1 MAESISSTTS
11 SSYRMDDAAT
21 SHSES
26 IVCQGFY
33 SDSSM
38 QPTEEE
44 IHEYAKTIG
53 IDPAKEAHLLHLAK
67 EGLMRPLPANWQL
80 CAADEIGDP
89 YYYNIKTNS
98 TQREHPLNEYY
109 RQLVRQER
117 QRHNDFP
124 LKVGMSTNK
133 MEDRPHLASTPPTAV
148 KGDIFGRNVHARNSV
163 KAKASLW
170 DQAFDEVY
178 NKVIQQEK
186 PKHEPARR
194 LSVTTTTTTAEEAVE
209 ALETMSPPVKTR
221 KDVNDSK
228 EEETGEKDSDVQSP
242 PSIGKNG
249 KNKNASETSSSS
261 SGQSVQANTTG
272 AIPKLYGNSTPLS
285 STPSGFSGNVNRF
298 LETRSKNFPKTF
310 KAQGVGKI
318 QKGFNI
324 KAGNEKYPFPH
335 QGDKELEEGLNDE
348 GTGDRKGFTLSGTG
362 AMFLKS
368 RRHFGITSSEPPVNY
383 KVVVEGEVGT
393 PPGYKSILRE
403 TGLEEV
409 KRRWQREFAKS
420 DQRAISDTDID
431 DRKNVRFNLD
441 EGRIPSSSEEE
452 LNAEMSSESE
462 DVNDVDDPW
471 GDEELDEFEDL
482 EHDDDVEE
490 VNDCVGIGTLPIE
503 GVGYQRSLNPFLM
516 NDERHLKE
524 IKVTPVS
531 KSQTIQMLK
540 AQSFSIHM
548 KAKDVEGDSNETTK
562 DNENPIAV
570 QYLEKFKESAGVK
583 PSYEDTDSDS
593 KGSSVHSIV
602 VNKQEPSSMAHSPSN
617 NPFQMDDN
625 QTEIEQKPAQVVV
638 QASEKPSVR
647 SFKVA
652 SKLVGFLR
660 KDPEKCEQP
669 KDRDSDDNSFD
680 LDKDRAVWI
689 SEDGYESECPGNNP
703 FDLDELGRRHSRDV
717 ELLEKKLRMSKNERT
732 TTRSFRVASKLVNLL
747 KKDSEKV
754 CATDNRQAIDAQEK
768 AELRESLEKQKQTW
782 LNEEREK
789 LEELLQQEISQIKKD
804 HEQKL
809 RSIRHEYDLR
819 LTSYRHQ
826 TEEAFELQLAEY
838 RTQLEEEYDG
848 KRKAIVDEHKSQMA
862 TVQKNHAEIL
872 EELERDLKS
881 EEEMI
886 KKEHVTKLQQMKD
899 KLNDEM
905 EAERQRMKE
914 SGEERLYEK
923 VRCEKRLLEDKYR
936 CLKEKYGRLKT
947 EVKLSVERRNRRREA
962 QALQQK
968 NLHTTTTG
976 SETER
981 STSHRPSPTVV
992 SSEHRS
998 TTTNQG
1004 SGQSSKPPVPNKT
1017 HLVNTS
1023 KETTPSTERNSERI
1037 ASSGS
1042 RRPGASPKYARHLR
1056 VQDDTTSVSQ
1066 SDTTISNNYPKGRY
1080 LLTPGSALSDN
1091 GNSDSEAFASNV
1103 ENNNNSRRGSGAGP
1117 QAQQRKKQFT
1127 RLKSASTSRLNT
1139 DNIKNERPCTPVENL
1154 RHQLQKLEDLE
1165 DQLPDNALETT
1176 YHLRYPF
1183 SDISNADYAAG
1194 SSSELEFFK
1203 HRIHLERDSVRRAK
1217 ESLRSQRTTFRARQR
1232 EIKQRHNNLA
1242 TRHSIEQLIQEEK
1255 DLTEME
1261 VTLHRTRALLGEKV
1275 IRLRHLEQSVMRICD
1290 KAGNKASLD
1299 LLSVEPKEDATLS
1312 DLSSQ
1317 SSSGFS
1323 STDLASG
1330 DTQNLNKRREFHSL
1344 ESNECI
1350 KNLEIL
1356 NAEIR
1361 EILDLLGRGGHQT
1374 GLNIPMIPPAELNWS
1389 HMMGSPGTGTTPIS
1403 PTPDRRESYRKLSTG
1418 NTSTIDRMQNSIMA
1432 AKTIASQNP
1441 KAINYTNSLV
1451 ERTRDIRNWLK
1462 QAKNEHELTSP
1473 KALGLTSP
1481 QQVSSGQLTPNNA
1494 SGSEGGGGGGG
1505 SVGAGSVSPVGAVG
1519 QSPGNS

>member
-11 SSYRMDDAAT
+11 SSCRLDDGN
-21 SHSES
+21 SHSDS

-33 SDSSM
+33 SESS
-38 QPTEEE
+38 QPTEED
-44 IHEYAKTIG
+44 IHDYAKTIG
-53 IDPAKEAHLLHLAK
+53 IDPVKEPHLLHLAK

-80 CAADEIGDP
+80 CSADEIGDP
-89 YYYNIKTNS
+89 YYYNVKTKN

-117 QRHNDFP
+117 QRHNEFP
-124 LKVGMSTNK
+124 LKMAMDTNAK
-133 MEDRPHLASTPPTAV
+133 QEEVVPLTPSGSKV
-148 KGDIFGRNVHARNSV
+148 DVFGRNAPTRNSV
-163 KAKASLW
+163 KAKASMW

-178 NKVIQQEK
+178 NKVIHQEK
-186 PKHEPARR
+186 VKMDQGKKGAAQRKPENGDV
-194 LSVTTTTTTAEEAVE
+194 VTEEATD
-209 ALETMSPPVKTR
+209 ALETMRDNEVAENGKIP
-221 KDVNDSK
+221 
-228 EEETGEKDSDVQSP
+228 
-242 PSIGKNG
+242 KNG
-249 KNKNASETSSSS
+249 KCDEHIEEHGATANHEHDEKAQNNSESSSTSS
-261 SGQSVQANTTG
+261 GPSVNSTG
-272 AIPKLYGNSTPLS
+272 AIPKLYGSLASGSTAN
-285 STPSGFSGNVNRF
+285 GNFSGNVNRF
-298 LETRSKNFPKTF
+298 LETRSKNFPTNF
-310 KAQGVGKI
+310 KSQTR
-318 QKGFNI
+318 KGFNV
-324 KAGNEKYPFPH
+324 KAGNEKYPILSAK
-335 QGDKELEEGLNDE
+335 DKDSDNELLSESLTE
-348 GTGDRKGFTLSGTG
+348 RKGFTLSGTG
-362 AMFLKS
+362 SMFLKS
-368 RRHFGITSSEPPVNY
+368 RRHFGITSTEPPLNY

-420 DQRAISDTDID
+420 DLRAISDTDAD
-431 DRKNVRFNLD
+431 DKKNVRFNL
-441 EGRIPSSSEEE
+441 EEAKIPSSSEEE

-462 DVNDVDDPW
+462 DDGVDDVEDPW

-482 EHDDDVEE
+482 EHDDEE
-490 VNDCVGIGTLPIE
+490 VNACVGIGTLPME
-503 GVGYQRSLNPFLM
+503 AVSYQRSLNPFLM
-516 NDERHLKE
+516 NDERQMKD

-531 KSQTIQMLK
+531 KTQTIQMLK

-548 KAKDVEGDSNETTK
+548 KAKEAGGGEEAAGSGAK
-562 DNENPIAV
+562 DGVVSQNAV
-570 QYLEKFKESAGVK
+570 QYLDTLKETATVK
-583 PSYEDTDSDS
+583 PLYEDTDSDS
-593 KGSSVHSIV
+593 KGSSDHSIV
-602 VNKQEPSSMAHSPSN
+602 SNKPEITNMAHSPSN
-617 NPFQMDDN
+617 NPFEMD
-625 QTEIEQKPAQVVV
+625 EVVV
-638 QASEKPSVR
+638 EEDQKHIEVVVRASEKAAVR

-660 KDPEKCEQP
+660 KDVDKPDSSS
-669 KDRDSDDNSFD
+669 KDKESDDNSFEM
-680 LDKDRAVWI
+680 DKDRPLWDN
-689 SEDGYESECPGNNP
+689 EDGYESEYPGSNP
-703 FDLDELGRRHSRDV
+703 FDFEELARRHNAESHS
-717 ELLEKKLRMSKNERT
+717 EKKSRGHKPEKSSM
-732 TTRSFRVASKLVNLL
+732 RSFRVASKLVNLL
-747 KKDSEKV
+747 KKDNEKSSSGD
-754 CATDNRQAIDAQEK
+754 TSKELEAQV
-768 AELRESLEKQKQTW
+768 ELRESLEKQKQQR
-782 LNEEREK
+782 LKEEREK
-789 LEELLQQEISQIKKD
+789 LEEQLQQEIGQIKKE

-809 RSIRHEYDLR
+809 RSIREEYDLR
-819 LTSYRHQ
+819 LEAYRQ
-826 TEEAFELQLAEY
+826 ETEEALKLEMSEY
-838 RTQLEEEYDG
+838 CHQMQEEYDT
-848 KRKAIVDEHKSQMA
+848 KRKAVVDEHKSQMA
-862 TVQKNHAEIL
+862 TVQKNHAELL

-886 KKEHVTKLQQMKD
+886 KKEHATKLQQMKD
-899 KLNDEM
+899 KLSDEL

-936 CLKEKYGRLKT
+936 CLKEKYARLKT

-968 NLHTTTTG
+968 NMHTTTTG

-981 STSHRPSPTVV
+981 STSHRPPAAVN
-992 SSEHRS
+992 SEHRS
-998 TTTNQG
+998 SAMAAQSGG
-1004 SGQSSKPPVPNKT
+1004 SGSQASNKPPIPTKAHLAAANKDPP
-1017 HLVNTS
+1017 S
-1023 KETTPSTERNSERI
+1023 TTLTERNSERV
-1037 ASSGS
+1037 ATSSS

-1080 LLTPGSALSDN
+1080 LLAPTSALSDN

-1117 QAQQRKKQFT
+1117 PPQRKKQFT

-1139 DNIKNERPCTPVENL
+1139 DNAKNERPCTPVENL

-1232 EIKQRHNNLA
+1232 EIKQRHNNQA
-1242 TRHSIEQLIQEEK
+1242 TRHSLEQLIQEEK

-1299 LLSVEPKEDATLS
+1299 LLSVEPAKEDATLS

-1361 EILDLLGRGGHQT
+1361 EILDLLGRGGQPT
-1374 GLNIPMIPPAELNWS
+1374 GLNIPMIQPAELNWS
-1389 HMMGSPGTGTTPIS
+1389 HMMGSAGTALS
-1403 PTPDRRESYRKLSTG
+1403 PTPDRRETLRQLSSG
-1418 NTSTIDRMQNSIMA
+1418 NTSTIDRLQNSIMA

-1462 QAKNEHELTSP
+1462 QAKNEHELASPKSLGITSP
-1473 KALGLTSP
+1473 IQA
-1481 QQVSSGQLTPNNA
+1481 SGQLTPNNA
-1494 SGSEGGGGGGG
+1494 SGSEGGI
-1505 SVGAGSVSPVGAVG
+1505 SPVGAVG
-1519 QSPGNS
+1519 PSQANP

>member
-1 MAESISSTTS
+1 MDTSEVSGLQTGQTDLRQGLSSALTTMAESISSTTS
-11 SSYRMDDAAT
+11 SSCRLDDGMN
-21 SHSES
+21 SQSDS

-33 SDSSM
+33 GEPSSS
-38 QPTEEE
+38 QPTEED

-53 IDPAKEAHLLHLAK
+53 IDPVKEPHLLHLAK

-80 CAADEIGDP
+80 CSADEIGDP
-89 YYYNIKTNS
+89 YYYNVKTKN

-117 QRHNDFP
+117 QRHNEFP
-124 LKVGMSTNK
+124 LKMATMDTTNGKMNEDGGMVSG
-133 MEDRPHLASTPPTAV
+133 MGPLTPSGSKV
-148 KGDIFGRNVHARNSV
+148 DVFGRNVPSRNSV
-163 KAKASLW
+163 KAKASMW
-170 DQAFDEVY
+170 NQTFDEVY
-178 NKVIQQEK
+178 NKVIHQEK
-186 PKHEPARR
+186 LRHEQHQIKKPVIPKKPNENGEP
-194 LSVTTTTTTAEEAVE
+194 VTEEATD
-209 ALETMSPPVKTR
+209 ALETMHDEENSEERKTT
-221 KDVNDSK
+221 K
-228 EEETGEKDSDVQSP
+228 EGGENVEDAAANHEHDEKVQ
-242 PSIGKNG
+242 N
-249 KNKNASETSSSS
+249 NSESSSTSSGPSLNS
-261 SGQSVQANTTG
+261 TG
-272 AIPKLYGNSTPLS
+272 AIPKLYGSLASGST
-285 STPSGFSGNVNRF
+285 TNGNFSGNVNRF
-298 LETRSKNFPKTF
+298 LETRSKNFPTNF
-310 KAQGVGKI
+310 KAQTR
-318 QKGFNI
+318 KGFNI
-324 KAGNEKYPFPH
+324 KAGNEKYPIPNA
-335 QGDKELEEGLNDE
+335 KEKDSDNELLSESLTE
-348 GTGDRKGFTLSGTG
+348 RKGFTLSGTG
-362 AMFLKS
+362 SMFLKS
-368 RRHFGITSSEPPVNY
+368 RRHFGITSTEPPLNY

-420 DQRAISDTDID
+420 DLRAISDTDVD
-431 DRKNVRFNLD
+431 DKKNVRFNLED
-441 EGRIPSSSEEE
+441 AKIPSSSEEE

-462 DVNDVDDPW
+462 DDGVDDVEDPW

-490 VNDCVGIGTLPIE
+490 VNACVGIGTLPME
-503 GVGYQRSLNPFLM
+503 AVSYQRSLNPFLM
-516 NDERHLKE
+516 GDERQMKDL
-524 IKVTPVS
+524 KVTAVS
-531 KSQTIQMLK
+531 KTQTIQMLK

-548 KAKDVEGDSNETTK
+548 KAKDAAEAANASEEKANQES
-562 DNENPIAV
+562 AV
-570 QYLEKFKESAGVK
+570 QYLDKLKENAAVK
-583 PSYEDTDSDS
+583 PLYEDTDSDS
-593 KGSSVHSIV
+593 KGSSEHSIV
-602 VNKQEPSSMAHSPSN
+602 TTKPEVINMAHSPSN
-617 NPFQMDDN
+617 NPFEMD
-625 QTEIEQKPAQVVV
+625 EELVEQVAEAERQVPII
-638 QASEKPSVR
+638 QPSEKPAVR

-660 KDPEKCEQP
+660 KDVDKPDSS
-669 KDRDSDDNSFD
+669 KDKESDDNSFEM
-680 LDKDRAVWI
+680 DKDRATM
-689 SEDGYESECPGNNP
+689 ET
-703 FDLDELGRRHSRDV
+703 
-717 ELLEKKLRMSKNERT
+717 LEK
-732 TTRSFRVASKLVNLL
+732 
-747 KKDSEKV
+747 
-754 CATDNRQAIDAQEK
+754 
-768 AELRESLEKQKQTW
+768 EKQQRLK
-782 LNEEREK
+782 EEREK
-789 LEELLQQEISQIKKD
+789 MESELQQEIAQIKKD

-809 RSIRHEYDLR
+809 RNIRQEYDLR
-819 LTSYRHQ
+819 LNSYRQ
-826 TEEAFELQLAEY
+826 ETEEALKLEMSEY
-838 RTQLEEEYDG
+838 CHQMQEEYDL
-848 KRKAIVDEHKSQMA
+848 KRKAVVDEHKSQMA
-862 TVQKNHAEIL
+862 TVQKNHAELL

-886 KKEHVTKLQQMKD
+886 KKEHATKLQQMKD
-899 KLNDEM
+899 KLNDEL

-936 CLKEKYGRLKT
+936 CLKEKYARLKT

-968 NLHTTTTG
+968 NMHTTTTG

-981 STSHRPSPTVV
+981 STSHRPTATVNT
-992 SSEHRS
+992 EHRS
-998 TTTNQG
+998 
-1004 SGQSSKPPVPNKT
+1004 SAMAGQSGGGSQAPNKPPIPTKT
-1017 HLVNTS
+1017 HLAAAAN
-1023 KETTPSTERNSERI
+1023 KDPPSTTLTERSGERVST
-1037 ASSGS
+1037 SSS

-1080 LLTPGSALSDN
+1080 LLAPTSALSDN

-1117 QAQQRKKQFT
+1117 PPQRKKQFT

-1139 DNIKNERPCTPVENL
+1139 DNAKNERPCTPVENL

-1203 HRIHLERDSVRRAK
+1203 HRIHLERDSVHRAK

-1232 EIKQRHNNLA
+1232 EIKQRHNNQA
-1242 TRHSIEQLIQEEK
+1242 TRHSLEQLIQEEK

-1299 LLSVEPKEDATLS
+1299 LLSVEPTKEDATLS

-1330 DTQNLNKRREFHSL
+1330 DTQNLNKRREYHNL

-1356 NAEIR
+1356 NSEIR
-1361 EILDLLGRGGHQT
+1361 EILDLLGRGGQQA

-1389 HMMGSPGTGTTPIS
+1389 HMMGSAGAAIS
-1403 PTPDRRESYRKLSTG
+1403 PTPDRRETLRQLSSG
-1418 NTSTIDRMQNSIMA
+1418 NTSTIDRLQNSIMA

-1462 QAKNEHELTSP
+1462 QAKNEHELASPKSLGITSP
-1473 KALGLTSP
+1473 LQA
-1481 QQVSSGQLTPNNA
+1481 SGQLTPNNA
-1494 SGSEGGGGGGG
+1494 SGSEGGI
-1505 SVGAGSVSPVGAVG
+1505 SPVGAAG
-1519 QSPGNS
+1519 SSQANP

>member
-11 SSYRMDDAAT
+11 SSCRLDDAA
-21 SHSES
+21 SHSDS

-33 SDSSM
+33 SDSSL
-38 QPTEEE
+38 QPTEED
-44 IHEYAKTIG
+44 IQEYAKTIG
-53 IDPAKEAHLLHLAK
+53 IDPVKEPHLLHLAK

-80 CAADEIGDP
+80 CSADEIGDP
-89 YYYNIKTNS
+89 YYYNIKANN

-117 QRHNDFP
+117 QRHNEFP
-124 LKVGMSTNK
+124 LKIGMNNTTK
-133 MEDRPHLASTPPTAV
+133 MEDKPTPGSTPPSRA
-148 KGDIFGRNVHARNSV
+148 DIFGRNAQSRNSV

-186 PKHEPARR
+186 PKQEPVKKSAAATA
-194 LSVTTTTTTAEEAVE
+194 LNAEEAVE
-209 ALETMSPPVKTR
+209 AMETTMASPAKKAAAKT
-221 KDVNDSK
+221 S
-228 EEETGEKDSDVQSP
+228 EKDFDIQSP
-242 PSIGKNG
+242 PSGEGNEKVQNS
-249 KNKNASETSSSS
+249 SETSSSS
-261 SGQSVQANTTG
+261 SGQSVHAATTG
-272 AIPKLYGNSTPLS
+272 AIPKLYGSSGPS
-285 STPSGFSGNVNRF
+285 STTASGFSGNVNRF
-298 LETRSKNFPKTF
+298 LETRSKNFPKTL
-310 KAQGVGKI
+310 GKI
-318 QKGFNI
+318 PTGFNV
-324 KAGNEKYPFPH
+324 KAGNEKYPF
-335 QGDKELEEGLNDE
+335 QDKGDKETDILHQQEEVNDK
-348 GTGDRKGFTLSGTG
+348 KGFTLSGTG

-368 RRHFGITSSEPPVNY
+368 RRHFGISSSEPPVNY

-420 DQRAISDTDID
+420 DQRAISDTDAD

-441 EGRIPSSSEEE
+441 EARIPSSSEEE

-490 VNDCVGIGTLPIE
+490 VNACVGIGTLPME
-503 GVGYQRSLNPFLM
+503 AGLSYQRSLNPFLI

-548 KAKDVEGDSNETTK
+548 KAKEAEANVASESKELD
-562 DNENPIAV
+562 NPIAV
-570 QYLEKFKESAGVK
+570 QYLAKFKEIGAVK
-583 PSYEDTDSDS
+583 PMYEDTDSDS
-593 KGSSVHSIV
+593 KGSSGHSIV
-602 VNKQEPSSMAHSPSN
+602 VNKQEPAAMAHSPSN
-617 NPFQMDDN
+617 NPFEMDDLAV
-625 QTEIEQKPAQVVV
+625 EVEPAKPAQVVV
-638 QASEKPSVR
+638 QASEKPSTVR

-660 KDPEKCEQP
+660 KDPEKNEAS
-669 KDRDSDDNSFD
+669 KDKDSDDNSFEM
-680 LDKDRAVWI
+680 DKDRPMWI

-717 ELLEKKLRMSKNERT
+717 ELLEKKLRMSKNERP

-747 KKDSEKV
+747 KKDNEK
-754 CATDNRQAIDAQEK
+754 ASSSSDSSKSAESQEK
-768 AELRESLEKQKQTW
+768 SMEELRESLEKQRQTW
-782 LNEEREK
+782 IKEEREK
-789 LEELLQQEISQIKKD
+789 MEEQLQQEISQIKKD

-809 RSIRHEYDLR
+809 RNIRHEYDLR
-819 LTSYRHQ
+819 LTSFRHQ
-826 TEEAFELQLAEY
+826 TEEALELEMAEY
-838 RTQLEEEYDG
+838 RRQIEEEYEG
-848 KRKAIVDEHKSQMA
+848 KRNTVVDEHKTQMA

-886 KKEHVTKLQQMKD
+886 KKEHATKLQQMKD
-899 KLNDEM
+899 KLNDEL

-936 CLKEKYGRLKT
+936 CLKEKYARLKT

-981 STSHRPSPTVV
+981 STSHRPPITTV
-992 SSEHRS
+992 SSENRSAS
-998 TTTNQG
+998 TTPG

-1017 HLVNTS
+1017 HLVNAS
-1023 KETTPSTERNSERI
+1023 KDTTPSTERSSERVV
-1037 ASSGS
+1037 SSSS

-1080 LLTPGSALSDN
+1080 LLTPSTALSDN

-1117 QAQQRKKQFT
+1117 QQPQQRKKQFT

-1165 DQLPDNALETT
+1165 DQLPDNALEAT

-1232 EIKQRHNNLA
+1232 EIKQRHNNMA
-1242 TRHSIEQLIQEEK
+1242 TRHSLEQLIQEEK

-1330 DTQNLNKRREFHSL
+1330 DTQNLNKRREFHNL

-1361 EILDLLGRGGHQT
+1361 EILDLLGRGGQQT
-1374 GLNIPMIPPAELNWS
+1374 GFNIPMIPPAELNWS
-1389 HMMGSPGTGTTPIS
+1389 HMMGSPGAGTTPIS
-1403 PTPDRRESYRKLSTG
+1403 PTPDRREGYRKLSSG
-1418 NTSTIDRMQNSIMA
+1418 NTSTIDRMQNSMMA

-1462 QAKNEHELTSP
+1462 QAKNEHELASP
-1473 KALGLTSP
+1473 KNLGLTSP
-1481 QQVSSGQLTPNNA
+1481 QAASGQLTPNNA
-1494 SGSEGGGGGGG
+1494 SGSEGG
-1505 SVGAGSVSPVGAVG
+1505 VSPVGAVG
-1519 QSPGNS
+1519 PSPGNS

>member
-1 MAESISSTTS
+1 MGA
-11 SSYRMDDAAT
+11 
-21 SHSES
+21 
-26 IVCQGFY
+26 VFVFFY
-33 SDSSM
+33 SS
-38 QPTEEE
+38 
-44 IHEYAKTIG
+44 
-53 IDPAKEAHLLHLAK
+53 
-67 EGLMRPLPANWQL
+67 
-80 CAADEIGDP
+80 ADEMGDP

-117 QRHNDFP
+117 QRHNEFP
-124 LKVGMSTNK
+124 LKMAMTHTK
-133 MEDRPHLASTPPTAV
+133 MEEVVAKSPATTPSSSKVDVFA
-148 KGDIFGRNVHARNSV
+148 RNVQARTSV

-186 PKHEPARR
+186 PKPEYLKKTTSSPQVDFSAAET
-194 LSVTTTTTTAEEAVE
+194 VTEEATD
-209 ALETMSPPVKTR
+209 ALETMN
-221 KDVNDSK
+221 DVTTAKNANDSGQSQPIQDSK
-228 EEETGEKDSDVQSP
+228 TDEVVEAPVENGEKAQ
-242 PSIGKNG
+242 NT
-249 KNKNASETSSSS
+249 SESSSSS
-261 SGQSVQANTTG
+261 SGPSVNATG
-272 AIPKLYGNSTPLS
+272 AIPKLYGSFSNTAST
-285 STPSGFSGNVNRF
+285 TPSGFSGGVNRF
-298 LETRSKNFPKTF
+298 LETRTKNFPTTSF
-310 KAQGVGKI
+310 KAQTPAKI
-318 QKGFNI
+318 QTGFNV

-335 QGDKELEEGLNDE
+335 QQEKDPDSDPFNESTQDK
-348 GTGDRKGFTLSGTG
+348 KGFTLSGTG
-362 AMFLKS
+362 SMFLKS
-368 RRHFGITSSEPPVNY
+368 RRHFGITSAEPPVNY

-409 KRRWQREFAKS
+409 KRRWQREFVKS
-420 DQRAISDTDID
+420 DQRAISDSDAD
-431 DRKNVRFNLD
+431 DRKNVRFNLED
-441 EGRIPSSSEEE
+441 NKIPSSSEEE
-452 LNAEMSSESE
+452 LNAEMSSESDDGVD
-462 DVNDVDDPW
+462 DVEDPW

-490 VNDCVGIGTLPIE
+490 EEVNACVGIGTLPME
-503 GVGYQRSLNPFLM
+503 TVSYQRSLNPFLI
-516 NDERHLKE
+516 NDDKHLKDM
-524 IKVTPVS
+524 KVTPVS

-548 KAKDVEGDSNETTK
+548 KAKEAEGLSAPK
-562 DNENPIAV
+562 ENQSTVNATIAV
-570 QYLEKFKESAGVK
+570 QYLDKTKENAAVK
-583 PSYEDTDSDS
+583 PLYEDTDSDS

-602 VNKQEPSSMAHSPSN
+602 ASRQDAVNMAHSPSN
-617 NPFQMDDN
+617 NPFDMENMEPNHAQ
-625 QTEIEQKPAQVVV
+625 EEEEQSKNVQVAK
-638 QASEKPSVR
+638 ASEKPSVR

-660 KDPEKCEQP
+660 KDPEKLDQS
-669 KDRDSDDNSFD
+669 KDKESDDNSFEI
-680 LDKDRAVWI
+680 DKERDRPLWAG
-689 SEDGYESECPGNNP
+689 EDGYESECPGNNP
-703 FDLDELGRRHSRDV
+703 FDLEELGRRHSRDV
-717 ELLEKKLRMSKNERT
+717 EQLEKKLRMHKTDRSSM
-732 TTRSFRVASKLVNLL
+732 RSFRVASKLVNLL
-747 KKDSEKV
+747 KKDNEKSS
-754 CATDNRQAIDAQEK
+754 AETTPKELELPEK
-768 AELRESLEKQKQTW
+768 TIEELKESLEKQKQKW
-782 LNEEREK
+782 LKEEREK
-789 LEELLQQEISQIKKD
+789 LEEQLQEEICQIKKD

-826 TEEAFELQLAEY
+826 TEESIDLQMSEY
-838 RTQLEEEYDG
+838 RNQLEEEYDA
-848 KRKAIVDEHKSQMA
+848 KRKTVVDEHKSQMA

-886 KKEHVTKLQQMKD
+886 KKEHATKLQQMKD
-899 KLNDEM
+899 KLNDEL

-914 SGEERLYEK
+914 TGEERLYEK

-936 CLKEKYGRLKT
+936 CLKEKYARLKT

-981 STSHRPSPTVV
+981 STSHRPSTVN
-992 SSEHRS
+992 SEHRS
-998 TTTNQG
+998 AAQAQS
-1004 SGQSSKPPVPNKT
+1004 SGQSSKPPVPTKT
-1017 HLVNTS
+1017 HLITAN
-1023 KETTPSTERNSERI
+1023 KETSTPTGERSAERV
-1037 ASSGS
+1037 ASSS
-1042 RRPGASPKYARHLR
+1042 TRRPGASPKYARHLR

-1066 SDTTISNNYPKGRY
+1066 SDTTISNNYTKGRY
-1080 LLTPGSALSDN
+1080 LLTPTNAVSDN

-1117 QAQQRKKQFT
+1117 QQQRKKQFT

-1139 DNIKNERPCTPVENL
+1139 DNVKNERPCTPVENL

-1165 DQLPDNALETT
+1165 DQLPDNALEAT

-1242 TRHSIEQLIQEEK
+1242 TRHSLEQLIQEEK

-1290 KAGNKASLD
+1290 KAGNKASMD

-1330 DTQNLNKRREFHSL
+1330 DTQNLNKRRGEFHSL

-1361 EILDLLGRGGHQT
+1361 EILDLLGRGGQQSGKNT
-1374 GLNIPMIPPAELNWS
+1374 YERNLCV
-1389 HMMGSPGTGTTPIS
+1389 
-1403 PTPDRRESYRKLSTG
+1403 REY
-1418 NTSTIDRMQNSIMA
+1418 
-1432 AKTIASQNP
+1432 
-1441 KAINYTNSLV
+1441 
-1451 ERTRDIRNWLK
+1451 
-1462 QAKNEHELTSP
+1462 NECF
-1473 KALGLTSP
+1473 
-1481 QQVSSGQLTPNNA
+1481 
-1494 SGSEGGGGGGG
+1494 
-1505 SVGAGSVSPVGAVG
+1505 
-1519 QSPGNS
+1519 